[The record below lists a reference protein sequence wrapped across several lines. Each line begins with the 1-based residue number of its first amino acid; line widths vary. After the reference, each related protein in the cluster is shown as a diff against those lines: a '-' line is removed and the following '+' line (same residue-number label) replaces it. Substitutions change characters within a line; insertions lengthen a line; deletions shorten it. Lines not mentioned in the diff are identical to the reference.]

1 MRPLTLVA
9 RYRAAVA
16 AGGGVA
22 LAAIVGLSTAA
33 AQVDAQAARTM
44 VQSTLA
50 LSDRDAAALEQG
62 RAVVKTLPGT
72 SKREV
77 TTAGAVRISASA
89 ADFVAQFRTLEG
101 FKRSSFIKQIARFSD
116 PPRLADLD
124 ALELEDDDVAALKAC
139 RVGDCDVRLPG
150 SDIHRFARE
159 IDWRSS
165 DARRRATILYKS
177 LLLGYLADYRRAG
190 IESLVAYDDRRTP
203 TRLAAETL
211 DLLAQQRSLLDHVP
225 QFRHYLLQFP
235 RASLPRTEDFFY
247 WSKEAFGFRPVIG
260 LNHVSLHTTDRGEV
274 VIVTTQIYA
283 SHYMD
288 GQMGGNLL
296 VPVAG
301 ARNRPAFYWLY
312 FNRARIDN
320 LEGILGTLSRP
331 IIQRRARS
339 GLARSMTGSKQRM
352 EAAR

>member
-1 MRPLTLVA
+1 MPRHHVHVLVI
-9 RYRAAVA
+9 VA
-16 AGGGVA
+16 AFATAA
-22 LAAIVGLSTAA
+22 LPAAIG
-33 AQVDAQAARTM
+33 QVAPQEARAL

-50 LSDRDAAALEQG
+50 LSDRDAAALDQG
-62 RAVVKTLPGT
+62 RPIVRTLSGT
-72 SKREV
+72 AKREV

-116 PPRLADLD
+116 PPRPADLD
-124 ALELEDDDVAALKAC
+124 ALELEDDDVTALKAC

-150 SDIHRFARE
+150 NDIHRFARE
-159 IDWRSS
+159 IDWRSP
-165 DARRRATILYKS
+165 DARERATTLYKS

-190 IESLVAYDDRRTP
+190 IESLVAYDDRKTP

-211 DLLAQQRSLLDHVP
+211 DLLAQQRSSLDHVP
-225 QFRHYLLQFP
+225 EFRHYLLQFP
-235 RASLPRTEDFFY
+235 RVSLPRTEDFFY

-260 LNHVSLHTTDRGEV
+260 LNHVSVYTTGRGEV
-274 VIVTTQIYA
+274 TIVTTQIYA

-288 GQMGGNLL
+288 GQVGVNTL

-301 ARNRPAFYWLY
+301 GPGGPAFYWLY

-320 LEGILGTLSRP
+320 LEGILATLARP

-339 GLARSMTGSKQRM
+339 GLARSMTDSKRRM

>member
-1 MRPLTLVA
+1 MRPLTLTA
-9 RYRAAVA
+9 RHRAVVA
-16 AGGGVA
+16 AGAVL
-22 LAAIVGLSTAA
+22 LAAVGSSTAVG
-33 AQVDAQAARTM
+33 QVDRQEARTFI
-44 VQSTLA
+44 QSTLG
-50 LSDRDAAALEQG
+50 LPERDAAALDQG

-77 TTAGAVRISASA
+77 TTAGAVRIAASA

-101 FKRSSFIKQIARFSD
+101 FKRSSFIRQIARFSD

-124 ALELEDDDVAALKAC
+124 ALELEDDDVTALKAC

-150 SDIHRFARE
+150 NDIHRFSRE
-159 IDWRSS
+159 IDWRSP
-165 DARRRATILYKS
+165 DARERAATLYKS
-177 LLLGYLADYRRAG
+177 LLMGYLADYRRAG
-190 IESLVAYDDRRTP
+190 IERLVAYDDRKTP

-211 DLLAQQRSLLDHVP
+211 DLLAQQRSSLDRVP
-225 QFRHYLLQFP
+225 EFRHYLLQYP
-235 RASLPRTEDFFY
+235 RVSLPRTEDFFY

-274 VIVTTQIYA
+274 TIVTTQIYA

-288 GQMGGNLL
+288 GQVGVNTL

-301 ARNRPAFYWLY
+301 AQGGPAFYWLH

-320 LEGILGTLSRP
+320 LEGLLATLSRP

-339 GLARSMTGSKQRM
+339 GLARSMTDSKRRM